1 MRNALSKKNVK
12 IYTTYFVLIIL
23 CGFAGTLS
31 AQTTHPNLDVQVI
44 RTHNATHS
52 WITILLLLTLLLNWL
67 SWQNNPLFIRNKT
80 QLVVHNKERGSFY
93 SATMSSQIISYILYF
108 SAYLLS
114 FSIFI
119 YQCIHFYYEQ
129 EGFWIVS
136 IIFAIILAYHALKY
150 LVYQTFIKRLFLPK
164 DFHGSILQ
172 SYIFINIILGL
183 FLLIINVVLAYVNNE
198 FVLQNAIIIGFFF
211 ILLYLVIVSI
221 RLFYIFLIDLTSLF
235 YLILYL
241 CTLEILPL
249 WVSFQSGIK
258 LLLLNE

>member
-1 MRNALSKKNVK
+1 MRTALSKKNVN
-12 IYTTYFVLIIL
+12 IYTKYLVLFIL
-23 CGFAGTLS
+23 CGFASTIS
-31 AQTTHPNLDVQVI
+31 AQTSHPNLEEQVI
-44 RTHNATHS
+44 HPYNATHP

-80 QLVVHNKERGSFY
+80 QLVIHNKERGSFY

-108 SAYLLS
+108 SGYLLS

-119 YQCIHFYYEQ
+119 YQCIYFYYER
-129 EGFWIVS
+129 EGFWIAS
-136 IIFAIILAYHALKY
+136 IIFATILAYHALKY
-150 LVYQTFIKRLFLPK
+150 LVYHAFIKRLFLPK

-172 SYIFINIILGL
+172 SYLFINIILGL

-211 ILLYLVIVSI
+211 ILLYIIVVTI